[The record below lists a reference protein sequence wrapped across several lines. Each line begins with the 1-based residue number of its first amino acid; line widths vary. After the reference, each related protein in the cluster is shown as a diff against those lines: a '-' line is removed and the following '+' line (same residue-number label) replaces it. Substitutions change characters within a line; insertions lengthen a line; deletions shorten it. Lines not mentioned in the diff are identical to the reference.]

1 MTVLAASRSPDV
13 IGSLGWALLH
23 FVWQGAA
30 LAAALS
36 IVTAFCRRASLRYVL
51 AVGALVLMV
60 AAPVVTF
67 LLLLPPGRPY
77 TEWARM
83 ASGAA
88 VLSNAVRAATSAA
101 PAVQQRIF
109 QPDVLLWLVEL
120 WFAGVVC
127 FSLRATGGF
136 FLVERLKRRET
147 RPLPSELRERC
158 RTLQRRLGIT
168 WAVRF
173 CESRLVAAPAMMGW
187 LRPVVLLPMTAVTGL
202 SEQQLNAV
210 IAHELAHIRRLDSFV
225 NLFQVLAETLLFYHP
240 AVWWVNRRIRAER
253 ENCCDDEA
261 IRAGGDAMGHAR
273 ALTLMEEWRRTPVL
287 LA

>member
-1 MTVLAASRSPDV
+1 MTVLAASLSPDV

-51 AVGALVLMV
+51 SVGALVLMV

-67 LLLLPPGRPY
+67 LFLLPPARPY
-77 TEWARM
+77 AEWTRM

-88 VLSNAVRAATSAA
+88 TAVLSNAVGAVATAESAA

-127 FSLRATGGF
+127 FTLRAAGGF

-147 RPLPSELRERC
+147 RPLSSELRDRC
-158 RTLQRRLGIT
+158 QAIQRRLGIHR
-168 WAVRF
+168 AVRF
-173 CESRLVAAPAMMGW
+173 CESQLVAA
-187 LRPVVLLPMTAVTGL
+187 
-202 SEQQLNAV
+202 
-210 IAHELAHIRRLDSFV
+210 
-225 NLFQVLAETLLFYHP
+225 
-240 AVWWVNRRIRAER
+240 
-253 ENCCDDEA
+253 
-261 IRAGGDAMGHAR
+261 
-273 ALTLMEEWRRTPVL
+273 
-287 LA
+287 